1 MRVSSDHSVPSPKFR
16 KIDPIVL
23 KMATS
28 GSDDQSAMATSRH
41 TSADTVAAAAAA
53 AAASRESEAE
63 ARVEAHEVLLMFIV
77 PHLMNALQKLNIFE
91 ALAAQGAGASL
102 TAREL
107 ADLAVPHPDLGS

>member
-1 MRVSSDHSVPSPKFR
+1 MSSDQSVSSPKFR

-28 GSDDQSAMATSRH
+28 GTDDQSAMATSRH

-53 AAASRESEAE
+53 AASRESEAE
-63 ARVEAHEVLLMFIV
+63 ARVEAHEVLLLLIV

-107 ADLAVPHPDLGS
+107 ADLAVPHPNLGS

>member
-1 MRVSSDHSVPSPKFR
+1 MSSDQSVSSPKFR

-28 GSDDQSAMATSRH
+28 GTDDQSAMATSRH

-53 AAASRESEAE
+53 AAAASRESEAE
-63 ARVEAHEVLLMFIV
+63 ARVEAHEVLLLLIV

-107 ADLAVPHPDLGS
+107 ADLAVPHPNLGS